1 MDGNRPKP
9 TPYIMMQK
17 IADLYFVD
25 GCGRCSLY
33 ATPACKVHTWA
44 EELQLLRGI
53 MLNSGLTETMKW
65 GCPCYINND
74 NKNIAMMVAF
84 KQHASINFFKGML
97 MSDPHNLLQVSGEN
111 AQAAKHLKFTS
122 PQQVIDQQS
131 IILEYIQEA
140 INLESS
146 GAKIEFKQK
155 YELEFPQELIDKF
168 EQDPALK
175 EKFMALTP
183 GRQRGYYLH
192 FTGAKQ
198 SATRTARI
206 EKCIPKIMKGLGFH
220 D

>member
-1 MDGNRPKP
+1 
-9 TPYIMMQK
+9 MQK

-25 GCGRCSLY
+25 GCGRCSLH

-65 GCPCYINND
+65 GCPCYVNQD

-84 KQHASINFFKGML
+84 KNHASISFFKGML
-97 MSDPHNLLQVSGEN
+97 MRDPHNLLQVSGEN
-111 AQAAKHLKFTS
+111 AQAAKFLRFTS
-122 PQQVIDQQS
+122 PQQAIDQQS
-131 IILEYIQEA
+131 IIVEYIQEA
-140 INLESS
+140 INIESS

-155 YELEFPQELIDKF
+155 HELEFPQELIQKF
-168 EQDPALK
+168 NEDPSFQEA
-175 EKFMALTP
+175 FMRLTP
-183 GRQRGYYLH
+183 GRQRGYNLH

-198 SATRTARI
+198 SATRIARI
-206 EKCIPKIMKGLGFH
+206 EKFIPKIFKGLGFH